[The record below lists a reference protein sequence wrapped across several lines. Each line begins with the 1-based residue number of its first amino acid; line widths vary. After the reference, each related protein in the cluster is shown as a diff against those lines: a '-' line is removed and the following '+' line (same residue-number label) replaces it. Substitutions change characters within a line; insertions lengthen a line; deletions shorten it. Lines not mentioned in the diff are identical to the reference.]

1 MSTTTL
7 PNRTAQNIAVLAG
20 AFLLCFTVAASG
32 AFFPPDE
39 WFRTLVRPSFA
50 PPNWLFGPVWT
61 LLYSMMAISAWLVW
75 RASGFAKARTALA
88 VFAVQLVLNAT
99 WSGLFF
105 GLHNMGL
112 AFAEIILL
120 WIAIATTIA
129 AFRTH
134 SKLAA
139 YMLLPYLAW
148 VSFASVLNYGFWS
161 LN

>member
-1 MSTTTL
+1 M
-7 PNRTAQNIAVLAG
+7 LAG

-75 RASGFAKARTALA
+75 RASGFAKARTALT